1 MAQIRIRLRGSLAEL
16 AALFAT
22 SAQPDVPHPLRWR
35 EACSRPASWQNGDSH
50 LPNEGHMPRVRI
62 VALLVVVSTGLLA
75 AQQAPTFR
83 SGTHTVSVYAT
94 VVDSSGRLVP
104 NLSKD
109 DFAVFD
115 NDVPQP
121 IRVFDNSVRPITIVI
136 MLDRS
141 GSMRPNFDL
150 EQSAAAQFVTHL
162 LPNDKARVGSFSMH
176 IQIDPETFTS
186 NQDDLIRIL
195 YEDLQD
201 PGPTPLWRAIS
212 AAMTALARQDDRRVV
227 LVLTDGFDN
236 PMEITNT
243 SFEQVRD
250 RSEAEEIMV
259 YGIGL
264 ADDCGAPLTEASAGP
279 ARPAFQV
286 RGGSIIGQR
295 GRMGPQPRVGGG
307 RGRRGGFPQAGDGGS
322 CAEAKPDP
330 HLQELAAGS
339 GGGYFELTGGDD
351 LGSTFAQVANELHH
365 QYLLGFT
372 AGELDG
378 QVHRLT
384 VRLRNPDLIA
394 RARKSYVAPTVR

>member
-1 MAQIRIRLRGSLAEL
+1 
-16 AALFAT
+16 
-22 SAQPDVPHPLRWR
+22 
-35 EACSRPASWQNGDSH
+35 
-50 LPNEGHMPRVRI
+50 MPRVR
-62 VALLVVVSTGLLA
+62 VVLLLVVISTGLPA

-94 VVDSSGRLVP
+94 VLDDSGRLVP

-109 DFAVFD
+109 DFEVFD

-121 IRVFDNSVRPITIVI
+121 IRVFDNSIRPITIVI

-150 EQSAAAQFVTHL
+150 EQRAAVRFVANL
-162 LPNDKARVGSFSMH
+162 LPNDKARVGSFSKH
-176 IQIDPETFTS
+176 VQIDPMDFTS
-186 NQDDLIRIL
+186 NQDDLVRIL

-201 PGPTPLWRAIS
+201 PGPTPLWRATA
-212 AAMTALARQDDRRVV
+212 AAMTALARQNDRRVV
-227 LVLTDGFDN
+227 LMLTDGFDN
-236 PMEITNT
+236 PMEITST

-264 ADDCGAPLTEASAGP
+264 ADDCGAPLTGALAGLT
-279 ARPAFQV
+279 RPAFQAQGV
-286 RGGSIIGQR
+286 GVGGGIGR
-295 GRMGPQPRVGGG
+295 LGG
-307 RGRRGGFPQAGDGGS
+307 RGRPEPPPSGGRGRHGGGFPQGGDGGP

-330 HLQELAAGS
+330 HLRELAARS
-339 GGGYFELTGGDD
+339 GGGYFELTGADD

-372 AGELDG
+372 AATLDG

-384 VRLRNPDLIA
+384 VRLRNPSLVA
-394 RARKSYVAPTVR
+394 RARKSYVAPTWR

>member
-1 MAQIRIRLRGSLAEL
+1 
-16 AALFAT
+16 
-22 SAQPDVPHPLRWR
+22 
-35 EACSRPASWQNGDSH
+35 
-50 LPNEGHMPRVRI
+50 MPRVRV
-62 VALLVVVSTGLLA
+62 VALLLVGLTGLLA

-94 VVDSSGRLVP
+94 VLDDSGRLVP
-104 NLSKD
+104 NLTKD
-109 DFAVFD
+109 DFEVFD

-121 IRVFDNSVRPITIVI
+121 ICVFDNSLRPITIVI

-150 EQSAAAQFVTHL
+150 EQSAAVRFVANL
-162 LPNDKARVGSFSMH
+162 LPNDKARVGSFSNH
-176 IQIDPETFTS
+176 IQIDPLDFTS

-201 PGPTPLWRAIS
+201 PGPTPLWRATS
-212 AAMTALARQDDRRVV
+212 AAMTALAGQDDRRVV

-236 PMEITNT
+236 PRETTST
-243 SFEQVRD
+243 SFEYVRD

-264 ADDCGAPLTEASAGP
+264 ADDCGAPLTGVVPGP
-279 ARPAFQV
+279 ARPAFQT
-286 RGGSIIGQR
+286 RGGGVGPR
-295 GRMGPQPRVGGG
+295 GRMGPPPRAGGG
-307 RGRRGGFPQAGDGGS
+307 RGRRGGFPQGGDGGP
-322 CAEAKPDP
+322 CTEAKPDP
-330 HLQELAAGS
+330 HLQELAASS
-339 GGGYFELTGGDD
+339 GGGYFELTATDD

-372 AGELDG
+372 ASKLDG

-384 VRLRNPDLIA
+384 VRLSNPNLIA
-394 RARKSYVAPTVR
+394 RARKSYAAPTWR

>member
-1 MAQIRIRLRGSLAEL
+1 
-16 AALFAT
+16 
-22 SAQPDVPHPLRWR
+22 
-35 EACSRPASWQNGDSH
+35 
-50 LPNEGHMPRVRI
+50 MPRVRV

-94 VVDSSGRLVP
+94 VLDDSGHLVP
-104 NLSKD
+104 NLTKD
-109 DFAVFD
+109 DFDVFD
-115 NDVPQP
+115 NDAPQP

-150 EQSAAAQFVTHL
+150 EQRAAVRFVANL
-162 LPNDKARVGSFSMH
+162 LPNDKARVGSFSKR
-176 IQIDPETFTS
+176 IQIDPLDFTS

-201 PGPTPLWRAIS
+201 PGPTPLWRATA

-236 PMEITNT
+236 PMEITST

-264 ADDCGAPLTEASAGP
+264 ADDCGTPLSAALPGLT
-279 ARPAFQV
+279 RPAFQA
-286 RGGSIIGQR
+286 RGGQIIGRPGGLGRPEPPTR
-295 GRMGPQPRVGGG
+295 GRH
-307 RGRRGGFPQAGDGGS
+307 GGFPQAGDGGP

-330 HLQELAAGS
+330 HLRELATSS
-339 GGGYFELTGGDD
+339 GGGYFELTGRDD

-372 AGELDG
+372 ATSLDG

-384 VRLRNPDLIA
+384 VRLRNPTLIA
-394 RARKSYVAPTVR
+394 RARKSYVAPTWR

>member
-1 MAQIRIRLRGSLAEL
+1 
-16 AALFAT
+16 
-22 SAQPDVPHPLRWR
+22 
-35 EACSRPASWQNGDSH
+35 
-50 LPNEGHMPRVRI
+50 MPRVR
-62 VALLVVVSTGLLA
+62 VAALLVVVSTGLLA

-94 VVDSSGRLVP
+94 VLDDSGRLVP
-104 NLSKD
+104 NLTKD
-109 DFAVFD
+109 DFEVFD
-115 NDVPQP
+115 NDAPQP

-150 EQSAAAQFVTHL
+150 EQRAAVRFVANL
-162 LPNDKARVGSFSMH
+162 LPNDKARVGSFSKR
-176 IQIDPETFTS
+176 IQIDPLDFTS
-186 NQDDLIRIL
+186 NQDELIRIL

-201 PGPTPLWRAIS
+201 PGPTPLWRATA
-212 AAMTALARQDDRRVV
+212 AAMTALARQNDRRVV

-236 PMEITNT
+236 PMETIST

-264 ADDCGAPLTEASAGP
+264 ADDCGTPLSGALAGLTK
-279 ARPAFQV
+279 PAFQA
-286 RGGSIIGQR
+286 RGGQIGRLGGMGRPEPPAR
-295 GRMGPQPRVGGG
+295 GRH
-307 RGRRGGFPQAGDGGS
+307 GGFPQGGDGGP
-322 CAEAKPDP
+322 CTEAKPDP
-330 HLQELAAGS
+330 HLRDLAASS
-339 GGGYFELTGGDD
+339 GGGYFELTGTDD

-372 AGELDG
+372 AAKLDG

-384 VRLRNPDLIA
+384 VRLRNPTLIA
-394 RARKSYVAPTVR
+394 RARKSYVAPTWR